1 MKIIGLPALVG
12 SYDNYIWVLYQNT
25 QAWVVDPGEAA
36 PVLAFLA
43 QHRLQLQGILVTH
56 FHHDHVNGIGALLE
70 TYPQAKVYGS
80 KPTAPVLH
88 VLTEGDSISL
98 TPDFSLNVLF
108 TPGHT
113 DDHISYYNDRLL
125 FCGDTLFAAGCGRR
139 FTGSFAQFADSIL
152 KLRALPD
159 TLQFY
164 SAHEY
169 TLDNLKFAWHVEPD
183 NARLRERILHTQ
195 IHYPQPLE
203 GAQSTL
209 GLEKATNPFLRFDQP
224 SLKAK
229 LLQRGAHDTPA
240 SLFQT
245 LREWKDHLD
254 QSGELNQLNLP
265 ENRL

>member
-25 QAWVVDPGEAA
+25 QAWVVDPGEASS
-36 PVLAFLA
+36 VLAFLEA
-43 QHRLQLQGILVTH
+43 HHLQLQGILVTH
-56 FHHDHVNGIGALLE
+56 FHHDHINGIAALVDAF
-70 TYPQAKVYGS
+70 PQARVYGP
-80 KPTAPVLH
+80 KATAPVQH
-88 VLTEGDSISL
+88 VLSEGECVNL
-98 TPDFSLNVLF
+98 TPDFSLHVLF

-113 DDHISYYNDRLL
+113 DDHISYHNDRVL

-159 TLQFY
+159 ALQFY

-169 TLDNLKFAWHVEPD
+169 TLDNLKFAWHVEPE
-183 NARLRERILHTQ
+183 NTALRERILHTR

-224 SLKAK
+224 GLKAR
-229 LLQRGAHDTPA
+229 LLQRGAQNTPE
-240 SLFQT
+240 SLFKT

-254 QSGELNQLNLP
+254 QSGELNHLNLP